1 MSTIVC
7 TSNAFAPLRL
17 FFLSSL
23 AWDFLWSLGAG
34 SSLLCACVFSLVKCT
49 VEVARGTGR
58 RCKKRMETGV
68 SRWWSTTGA
77 VAVAA
82 FVVPVVERLE
92 LCRSIF
98 LRVESTTT
106 VLADHGYRL
115 SLVPFLTLTATI
127 VELKVWT
134 GFFWY
139 RLAQGLR
146 CALAPSLAQY

>member
-1 MSTIVC
+1 MSTVVHGRCVC
-7 TSNAFAPLRL
+7 ALGTSGL
-17 FFLSSL
+17 FSLSL
-23 AWDFLWSLGAG
+23 AWDFWGAWVPAG
-34 SSLLCACVFSLVKCT
+34 LVLELSFLVRCT

>member
-1 MSTIVC
+1 
-7 TSNAFAPLRL
+7 
-17 FFLSSL
+17 
-23 AWDFLWSLGAG
+23 
-34 SSLLCACVFSLVKCT
+34 
-49 VEVARGTGR
+49 
-58 RCKKRMETGV
+58 METGV

-82 FVVPVVERLE
+82 FVVPVAERLE

-127 VELKVWT
+127 VESKVWT

-139 RLAQGLR
+139 RLAQG
-146 CALAPSLAQY
+146 P